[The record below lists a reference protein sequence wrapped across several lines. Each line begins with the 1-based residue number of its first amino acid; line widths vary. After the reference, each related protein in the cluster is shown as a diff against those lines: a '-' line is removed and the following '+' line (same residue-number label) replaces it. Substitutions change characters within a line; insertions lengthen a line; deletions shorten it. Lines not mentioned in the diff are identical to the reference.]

1 MLQPKSIH
9 RWPSI
14 ALAVGLGITFFSAQG
29 QVERA
34 PLPQP
39 LTLQSA
45 LTVSLESHPDL
56 VPARARL
63 QAAQI
68 RETQVDASYGFDAF
82 VELQPR
88 ASSRA
93 SNSDTD
99 FQNDS
104 RYGLVLDKR
113 LTDFGRTTARKEAVH
128 AEINA
133 RQAELIARQDQRLL
147 DVMNRYFSVI
157 LADYAYRARNE
168 QLALDYF
175 RFSRMQERHERFE
188 QFSELEVAEKEAI
201 YRKAY
206 VDRHRA
212 DLERRL
218 TRHELAL
225 TLGRPG
231 ELSSE
236 LQMPDLSVYLEREI
250 PIYTEIV
257 DQAIARSPIVQAR
270 RDDVAAAR
278 AKVDVAKK
286 INSPVLSIQLEARDY
301 YDTSFSSRDRYRA
314 NLKLIAPIFNGT
326 ARQKTAVALAQLE
339 LFEKEAELV
348 GAEFELREILLNLL
362 AELQVGQAEISAA
375 EAVEN
380 YRAYYQD
387 RSRAMYEMEMRADFG
402 DAQTAVAEAIFDMI
416 RVEFQ
421 QAMRWAR
428 FDVLLARPSLLIKE

>member
-1 MLQPKSIH
+1 MLRRESIR

-14 ALAVGLGITFFSAQG
+14 ALAVGLWIAFFPAEG

-34 PLPQP
+34 SLPQP

-68 RETQVDASYGFDAF
+68 REMQVDASYGFDAF

-113 LTDFGRTTARKEAVH
+113 LTDFGRTTARKEAVR

-133 RQAELIARQDQRLL
+133 RQAELIARQDQHLL
-147 DVMNRYFSVI
+147 DVMNRYFAVI

-188 QFSELEVAEKEAI
+188 QYSELEVAEKEAL

-206 VDRHRA
+206 VNRHRA

-257 DQAIARSPIVQAR
+257 DQAIARSPIAQAR

-301 YDTSFSSRDRYRA
+301 YD
-314 NLKLIAPIFNGT
+314 
-326 ARQKTAVALAQLE
+326 
-339 LFEKEAELV
+339 
-348 GAEFELREILLNLL
+348 
-362 AELQVGQAEISAA
+362 
-375 EAVEN
+375 
-380 YRAYYQD
+380 
-387 RSRAMYEMEMRADFG
+387 
-402 DAQTAVAEAIFDMI
+402 
-416 RVEFQ
+416 
-421 QAMRWAR
+421 
-428 FDVLLARPSLLIKE
+428 